1 MIDIKDSTKITSTLT
16 DSQSSKLYGLFL
28 NTMASI
34 VRAHK
39 GIVVKNIGDA
49 LLFYFKSPDPKNLDV
64 FRNILDCCLEMSE
77 IHDELI
83 EKFEKE
89 KLPAVNYKISATFGS
104 VRVAKITQSEIDD
117 IFGSTVNRCAKINPL
132 APTNGVVIGETL
144 FQIVR
149 TLKEFNFKKLEEDT
163 INEHGFSVYSV
174 TRSASRNSDNHIN
187 EK

>member
-1 MIDIKDSTKITSTLT
+1 
-16 DSQSSKLYGLFL
+16 
-28 NTMASI
+28 
-34 VRAHK
+34 
-39 GIVVKNIGDA
+39 
-49 LLFYFKSPDPKNLDV
+49 
-64 FRNILDCCLEMSE
+64 MSE

-89 KLPAVNYKISATFGS
+89 KLPAVDYKISATFGS

-149 TLKEFNFKKLEEDT
+149 TLKEFSFKKLEEDT

-174 TRSASRNSDNHIN
+174 TRNTKHSDSS
-187 EK
+187 K